1 MSGILAL
8 CGELFLRFL
17 KIGACSFG
25 GGYASLALIREEA
38 VQATGWLTE
47 ADFTGL
53 CAIAEMTP
61 GPVTLNAASF
71 TGWQTAGLAGAAAAT
86 LGCILPSICIIAL
99 LSRIYLR
106 YGNHPLLRSILIGM
120 RPVICAM
127 VVSAAVSMFL

>member
-1 MSGILAL
+1 MNELLRL

-25 GGYASLALIREEA
+25 GGYASLVLIREEA
-38 VQATGWLTE
+38 VIATGWLTD

-61 GPVTLNAASF
+61 GPVALNAASF
-71 TGWQTAGLAGAAAAT
+71 TGWQTAGLAGAITAT
-86 LGCILPSICIIAL
+86 AGCILPSICIVAVLAKI
-99 LSRIYLR
+99 SVR
-106 YGNHPLLRSILIGM
+106 YSSHPLLRQVLSSL

-127 VVSAAVSMFL
+127 VTYAAVSMFL

>member
-1 MSGILAL
+1 MNAIFAL

-25 GGYASLALIREEA
+25 GGYASLTLIREEA
-38 VQATGWLTE
+38 VLKTGWLTE

-71 TGWQTAGLAGAAAAT
+71 TGWQTAGLAGAVSAT
-86 LGCILPSICIIAL
+86 LGCILPSVGIVAM
-99 LSRIYLR
+99 LSGLYLR
-106 YGNHPLLRSILIGM
+106 CGSHPLLQSVLTSM

-127 VVSAAVSMFL
+127 VVSAAASMFL

>member
-1 MSGILAL
+1 MNRLFDL

-25 GGYASLALIREEA
+25 GGYASIALIREEA
-38 VQATGWLTE
+38 VQKTGWLTE

-61 GPVTLNAASF
+61 GPVALNAASF
-71 TGWQTAGLAGAAAAT
+71 TGWQTAGLAGALAAT
-86 LGCILPSICIIAL
+86 LGCILPSVCIVIL
-99 LSRIYLR
+99 LSGLYLR
-106 YGNHPLLRSILIGM
+106 HGNHPLLRNILSSM

-127 VVSAAVSMFL
+127 VVCAAVSMFL

>member
-1 MSGILAL
+1 MSGILSI
-8 CGELFLRFL
+8 CSELFLRFL

-38 VQATGWLTE
+38 VQATGWLTD
-47 ADFTGL
+47 ADFTSL

-86 LGCILPSICIIAL
+86 LGCILPSVCIVAL
-99 LSRIYLR
+99 LSRLYLR
-106 YGNHPLLRSILIGM
+106 HGNHPLLRSVLSTM

-127 VVSAAVSMFL
+127 VVSAAVGMFL